1 MIVIPEYSRCR
12 VFFYFVGRDERGDN
26 ENENY
31 EKHACSKFYNILQVF
46 MKSKKTV
53 DALSLL
59 TEEEEGAV
67 RCIFVHFGT
76 LPPTFIRTPKSA

>member
-1 MIVIPEYSRCR
+1 MQR
-12 VFFYFVGRDERGDN
+12 FFYFVGRDERGDN

-53 DALSLL
+53 DALCLL

-76 LPPTFIRTPKSA
+76 TPP